1 MMYVSWQ
8 CILCC
13 PSEEFSTLL
22 LFGVFIESKLMFC
35 FEVLLVGVEAYIDN
49 DVVVQMTWT

>member
-1 MMYVSWQ
+1 MYVSWQ